1 MTKSEFVNKY
11 AEKFGV
17 SKKAA
22 GEAFDNVFEVVV
34 EALKEGEDVSV
45 PALGTFK
52 HKVTKER
59 KGINP
64 RTKEEV
70 VIPSKKTVAFKAGKA
85 LKDSLNK

>member
-1 MTKSEFVNKY
+1 MCCYGKW
-11 AEKFGV
+11 
-17 SKKAA
+17 
-22 GEAFDNVFEVVV
+22 
-34 EALKEGEDVSV
+34 EDVSI
-45 PALGTFK
+45 PTLGTFK

-70 VIPSKKTVAFKAGKA
+70 VIPSKKTVSFKPGKV